1 MALRY
6 RHAEDSER
14 LGQRRNAALDVMEQV
29 RAVLYPDKDTV
40 VSVTG
45 HQCGDPECGSTKTVI
60 LLMQP
65 DRPSVAIT
73 IAKSIETVTEA
84 DISAALAPLRSS
96 LRVICVR

>member
-1 MALRY
+1 
-6 RHAEDSER
+6 
-14 LGQRRNAALDVMEQV
+14 
-29 RAVLYPDKDTV
+29 
-40 VSVTG
+40 
-45 HQCGDPECGSTKTVI
+45 
-60 LLMQP
+60 MQP

>member
-29 RAVLYPDKDTV
+29 RAVLNPDEDTV

-45 HQCGDPECGSTKTVI
+45 HQCGDPECGSAETVI

-65 DRPSVAIT
+65 DRPSVAIK

-84 DISAALAPLRSS
+84 DISAALAPLHSS

>member
-6 RHAEDSER
+6 RHAEDSEGLR
-14 LGQRRNAALDVMEQV
+14 QRRNAALDVMEQV
-29 RAVLYPDKDTV
+29 RAVLNPDEDTV

-45 HQCGDPECGSTKTVI
+45 HQCGDPECGSAETVI

-65 DRPSVAIT
+65 DRPTVAIK

-84 DISAALAPLRSS
+84 DVSAALAPLRSS